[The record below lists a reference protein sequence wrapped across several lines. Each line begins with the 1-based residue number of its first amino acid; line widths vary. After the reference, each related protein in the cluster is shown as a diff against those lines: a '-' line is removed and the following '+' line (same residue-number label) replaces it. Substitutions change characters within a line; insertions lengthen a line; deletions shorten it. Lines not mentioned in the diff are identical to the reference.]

1 MTTPESPTLSA
12 ADARR
17 AARNAGAIAAASIL
31 SKGALFAWQLL
42 LARALGEA
50 EYGIYGTVGA
60 LIAVGTAIVNFGMG
74 PIVIRDVARAPQQAG
89 KYLSATLLMQSVLAV
104 IAYLLVNAAA
114 SVGGYSET
122 ILTLLSLAAASLL
135 VDVWGNMCNDL
146 LLAQERMAASS
157 VVAVGHITLLIALAA
172 LALLGGYGLPG
183 VYVATIFTG
192 LIRAALLW
200 GLVLRG
206 GVRPSWPFDRAIA
219 LPLLRNGAPLALS
232 AFLAL
237 AYQHVDKLMT
247 TRLLD
252 TAQTGYLTAAFVI
265 IFGVIELLNT
275 TVLIAVY
282 PMMSRYTGDTFG
294 FIVEKLTFFTL
305 LVSLPL
311 ALLLAIFAR
320 EITLPLFGPNF
331 APTAEVL
338 RVLICY
344 AAVAM
349 TVNVVAQAMVVQ
361 NRQRRLLL
369 VRASGLGINILLN
382 ALLILRLQVI
392 GAALASLAAELL
404 VLALLL
410 PGFRAAG
417 WDWRRLLPP
426 VLRLLALGAGVALLM
441 LLLGGIHPLLGMAAG
456 LLAYGGGLVAGLVLR
471 SDDWDLIYRLVAAMP
486 GGTLLRKYWRRDVAV
501 NW

>member
-1 MTTPESPTLSA
+1 
-12 ADARR
+12 
-17 AARNAGAIAAASIL
+17 
-31 SKGALFAWQLL
+31 
-42 LARALGEA
+42 
-50 EYGIYGTVGA
+50 
-60 LIAVGTAIVNFGMG
+60 
-74 PIVIRDVARAPQQAG
+74 
-89 KYLSATLLMQSVLAV
+89 
-104 IAYLLVNAAA
+104 
-114 SVGGYSET
+114 
-122 ILTLLSLAAASLL
+122 
-135 VDVWGNMCNDL
+135 MCNDL
-146 LLAQERMAASS
+146 LLAQERMLASS
-157 VVAVGHITLLIALAA
+157 VVAVGHIALLIVLAA
-172 LALLGGYGLPG
+172 LALFQGYGLPG
-183 VYVATIFTG
+183 IYAATIVAG
-192 LIRAALLW
+192 LIRAAMLW

-206 GVRPSWPFDRAIA
+206 GVRPVWPFDRTIA
-219 LPLLRNGAPLALS
+219 LPLLLNGAPLALS

-247 TRLLD
+247 TRLLGP
-252 TAQTGYLTAAFVI
+252 AQTGYLTAAFVI
-265 IFGVIELLNT
+265 IFGVVELLST

-305 LVSLPL
+305 LISLPI
-311 ALLLAIFAR
+311 ALTLSIFAR

-331 APTAEVL
+331 APTADVL
-338 RVLICY
+338 RILIWY

-361 NRQRRLLL
+361 NRQRRLLIL
-369 VRASGLGINILLN
+369 RAGGLGFNILLN

-392 GAALASLAAELL
+392 GAALASLTAEVL

-426 VLRLLALGAGVALLM
+426 VLRLLALAAAVALLM
-441 LLLGGIHPLLGMAAG
+441 LLLGAVHPLLGMLAG
-456 LLAYGGGLVAGLVLR
+456 LLAYGGGIVGGLVLR

-486 GGTLLRKYWRRDVAV
+486 GGALLRKYWQRDVAV